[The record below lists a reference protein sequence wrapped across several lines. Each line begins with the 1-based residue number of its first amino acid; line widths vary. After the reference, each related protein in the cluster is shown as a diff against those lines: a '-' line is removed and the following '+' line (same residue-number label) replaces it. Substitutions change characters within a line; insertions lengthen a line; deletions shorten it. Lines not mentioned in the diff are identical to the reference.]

1 MSSIFLYSNYKDN
14 TLMLE
19 LSSSQ
24 EVKNVFKRIKA
35 SMPKASI
42 GVYGAKDF
50 ATLQRTH
57 RNLTNYHLY
66 KNVDDF
72 IARIIAQ

>member
-1 MSSIFLYSNYKDN
+1 MSSIFLYSKYKDN

-42 GVYGAKDF
+42 GVYGARDF

-57 RNLTNYHLY
+57 RNLTKYCLY

>member
-1 MSSIFLYSNYKDN
+1 MSSIFLYSNSKGN

-35 SMPKASI
+35 SIPKASI
-42 GVYGAKDF
+42 GVYGARDF

-57 RNLTNYHLY
+57 RNLTNYRLY
-66 KNVDDF
+66 KNVEDF
-72 IARIIAQ
+72 MDKLTTS